1 MPKKFVSPILVSV
14 ICILSLACGAVS
26 IQSQSGSYPPFIK
39 AAQQG
44 DIAEAEKLLKSGE
57 FVNQKTIGNQTA
69 LHLAAAEGQDDM
81 VMWLLAHDADADA
94 QDQNGK
100 TPADFAIS
108 QAHDQTAQL
117 ILDYIKLL
125 KDEELAYKA
134 GDIEALRKLLL
145 QDVSKNTVLHLM
157 AKAGDVQV
165 VENEIKSGA
174 NVNSQTANGFTP
186 LHNAV
191 ISGNIE
197 ICKLL
202 IEAGA
207 DVNIV
212 DVYNNTPLY
221 FAVHYQ
227 NKDLVK
233 LLLDAGADPNIRS
246 VWRNETA
253 LDTAKRKGNAEII
266 ALLEKK

>member
-1 MPKKFVSPILVSV
+1 MSKKYTPSILVTIV
-14 ICILSLACGAVS
+14 LILSLSCGVMS
-26 IQSQSGSYPPFIK
+26 VQSGSYPPFIK

-44 DIAEAEKLLKSGE
+44 DIPEAERLLKSGE
-57 FVNQKTIGNQTA
+57 LVNQKTIGNQTA
-69 LHLAAAEGQDDM
+69 LHLAAAEGQDKM
-81 VMWLLAHDADADA
+81 VEWLLSHDADADA

-100 TPADFAIS
+100 TPAEFATS
-108 QAHDQTAQL
+108 QGHTKTAQI
-117 ILDYIKLL
+117 ILDYIELL
-125 KDEELAYKA
+125 KDEEQAYKA
-134 GDIEALRKLLL
+134 GDIEELRKLLL
-145 QDVSKNTVLHLM
+145 QDVSKDTVLHLM
-157 AKAGDVQV
+157 AKVGNIQRVKI
-165 VENEIKSGA
+165 EIESGA
-174 NVNSQTANGFTP
+174 GVNLQTANGFTP

-191 ISGNIE
+191 ISGNID

-202 IEAGA
+202 IDAGA
-207 DVNIV
+207 DVNLV

-227 NKDLVK
+227 NIDLVK

>member
-1 MPKKFVSPILVSV
+1 MPKKFTSSIIVSV
-14 ICILSLACGAVS
+14 IAILSLSCGMVNV
-26 IQSQSGSYPPFIK
+26 QSGQYPPFIK

-44 DIAEAEKLLKSGE
+44 NITESEKLLKSGE

-69 LHLAAAEGQDDM
+69 LHIAAAEGQDDM
-81 VMWLLAHDADADA
+81 VIWLLSHDADADA
-94 QDQNGK
+94 KDQNGK

-108 QAHDQTAQL
+108 QGHAQTAQL
-117 ILDYIKLL
+117 LLDYIKLL
-125 KDEELAYKA
+125 KDEEQAYKA
-134 GDIEALRKLLL
+134 GDIEVFRKLLL
-145 QDVSKNTVLHLM
+145 QDVSKDTVLHLM
-157 AKAGDVQV
+157 AKAGNVKV
-165 VENEIKSGA
+165 VASEIKSGVD
-174 NVNSQTANGFTP
+174 VNSQTVNGFTP

-212 DVYNNTPLY
+212 DVYNNSPLY

-227 NKDLVK
+227 NKDIVK

-246 VWRNETA
+246 VWRNESA
-253 LDTAKRKGNAEII
+253 LDTAKRKGNVEII